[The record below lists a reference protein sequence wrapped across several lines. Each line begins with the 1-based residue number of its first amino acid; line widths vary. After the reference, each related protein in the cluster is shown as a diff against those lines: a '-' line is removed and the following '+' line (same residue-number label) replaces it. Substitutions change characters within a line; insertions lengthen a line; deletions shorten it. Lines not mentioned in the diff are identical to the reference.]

1 MAFLSQ
7 ALRRATAWSSR
18 CGREFAGRAV
28 SSASQSRLSGCVA
41 PAGAGVAALSLPL
54 VLCGGAAAWCL
65 SIEEWSVRDLEDP
78 SVEARFAAGG
88 WTRADAGLIKGGV
101 AKNSAIY
108 DAMGARTEG
117 LRAYKVFAKADGSQ
131 VTAVATFGDCCVGH
145 PGVVHGGVTSL
156 IFDNTLGFANAFAVL
171 AEQGALDASL
181 DPREASKIR
190 AKSKKIFG
198 FTASLTV
205 NFRKPVLVGTTV
217 LVDCTLDRVEG
228 RKRFLHGTMTC
239 AKTGAHL
246 ADATCLFVVPRD
258 A

>member
-101 AKNSAIY
+101 AKNSAIFRAGKGCEIPNFKGSY
-108 DAMGARTEG
+108 LGRFPLVSADFWTSDHLSERSRT
-117 LRAYKVFAKADGSQ
+117 
-131 VTAVATFGDCCVGH
+131 
-145 PGVVHGGVTSL
+145 
-156 IFDNTLGFANAFAVL
+156 
-171 AEQGALDASL
+171 
-181 DPREASKIR
+181 
-190 AKSKKIFG
+190 
-198 FTASLTV
+198 
-205 NFRKPVLVGTTV
+205 
-217 LVDCTLDRVEG
+217 
-228 RKRFLHGTMTC
+228 
-239 AKTGAHL
+239 
-246 ADATCLFVVPRD
+246 
-258 A
+258 